1 MSQHYRGHYR
11 HSRTDESFHQFQER
25 IRCIRQ
31 RSRDRFEQVR
41 RISQQ
46 AQERLARL
54 HESITSL
61 RPARRLA
68 DGETDGPNTA
78 EGGAG
83 EFFAQKSIFPSII
96 TIYFTSIMWSCKMLA
111 VKGTGVRLSPL
122 RVTKH
127 QHVWERK
134 YPLLKCD
141 RWSLRARGRGS
152 KLLMAKFC

>member
-1 MSQHYRGHYR
+1 MLQHYRGHYR

-68 DGETDGPNTA
+68 DGESEGPNTG
-78 EGGAG
+78 EGAAG
-83 EFFAQKSIFPSII
+83 EYFAQKSIFTNQI
-96 TIYFTSIMWSCKMLA
+96 LN
-111 VKGTGVRLSPL
+111 R
-122 RVTKH
+122 
-127 QHVWERK
+127 
-134 YPLLKCD
+134 
-141 RWSLRARGRGS
+141 
-152 KLLMAKFC
+152 